1 MVKKFN
7 DDTTALCKNF
17 KVCIEYNDI
26 TEIGTSRP
34 TYIHIQVGDVCMH
47 A

>member
-1 MVKKFN
+1 M
-7 DDTTALCKNF
+7 TTQSAWCWNF
-17 KVCIEYNDI
+17 EVCIEFNDI

-34 TYIHIQVGDVCMH
+34 TYTHIHVGDVCMH